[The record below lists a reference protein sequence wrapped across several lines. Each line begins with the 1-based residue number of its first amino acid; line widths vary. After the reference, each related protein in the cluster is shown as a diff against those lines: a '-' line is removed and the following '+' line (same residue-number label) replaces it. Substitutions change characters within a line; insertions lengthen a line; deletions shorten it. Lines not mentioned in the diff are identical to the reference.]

1 MGGENVEREILD
13 RLTRIEARQDLMLSQ
28 CAPCRMKVDNH
39 DIAIAKLD
47 GSAKSAHHR
56 MDAIQSAN
64 AELKK
69 ELSEAIK
76 EQIAGIYRTAALV
89 GGVAGFF
96 VGIIMMLIKH

>member
-1 MGGENVEREILD
+1 VGEGNVDREILE

-28 CAPCRMKVDNH
+28 CAPCRSKVNDH

-47 GSAKSAHHR
+47 SSAKSAHHR
-56 MDAIQSAN
+56 MDSMQGAS

-76 EQIAGIYRTAALV
+76 EQIAGIYRTAAVV
-89 GGVAGFF
+89 GGVSGFF